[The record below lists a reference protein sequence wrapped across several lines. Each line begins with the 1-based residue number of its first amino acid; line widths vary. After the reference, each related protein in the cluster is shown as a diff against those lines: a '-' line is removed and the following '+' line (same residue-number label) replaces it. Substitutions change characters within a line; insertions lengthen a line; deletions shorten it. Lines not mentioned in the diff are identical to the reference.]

1 MHRKQDFD
9 LIPADTKLERTLRSL
24 RKTKRAKNAAMAD
37 ERHDQTEEQRT
48 TARRPPITET
58 MEDFWRPI
66 IQEEYS
72 AIRQPTVDANNFEL
86 KPALITMVQQ
96 HQFTGH
102 PTEDPNEH
110 LGRFLRMANTVKLN
124 GVRPE
129 VIKLHLFPFSLRDIA
144 ATWYESL
151 PYGSIDTWK
160 ELVEAY
166 LGRFFPP
173 SLTSERRREIIV
185 FQQGEDES
193 LYVAWERFKRLLK
206 RCPMHGIDLKTK
218 MDIVYHALND
228 TSKGIIDAS
237 CCGAFK

>member
-1 MHRKQDFD
+1 MHRKQDSD
-9 LIPADTKLERTLRSL
+9 LIPADTELERTLRSL

-48 TARRPPITET
+48 AARRPPITDT

-72 AIRQPTVDANNFEL
+72 TIRQPTVDANNFKL

-124 GVRPE
+124 GVRP
-129 VIKLHLFPFSLRDIA
+129 
-144 ATWYESL
+144 
-151 PYGSIDTWK
+151 
-160 ELVEAY
+160 
-166 LGRFFPP
+166 
-173 SLTSERRREIIV
+173 
-185 FQQGEDES
+185 
-193 LYVAWERFKRLLK
+193 
-206 RCPMHGIDLKTK
+206 
-218 MDIVYHALND
+218 
-228 TSKGIIDAS
+228 
-237 CCGAFK
+237 

>member
-1 MHRKQDFD
+1 MHRKQGSD
-9 LIPADTKLERTLRSL
+9 LIPVDTELERTLRSL
-24 RKTKRAKNAAMAD
+24 RKTKGAENASMAE
-37 ERHDQTEEQRT
+37 ERHDETEEQRT
-48 TARRPPITET
+48 TARRPPITDT
-58 MEDFWRPI
+58 MEDFWRSI

-72 AIRQPTVDANNFEL
+72 AIRQPTMDANNFEL

-124 GVRPE
+124 GVRPK

-151 PYGSIDTWK
+151 PYGSVDTWE

-185 FQQGEDES
+185 FQ
-193 LYVAWERFKRLLK
+193 
-206 RCPMHGIDLKTK
+206 
-218 MDIVYHALND
+218 
-228 TSKGIIDAS
+228 
-237 CCGAFK
+237 